1 MKEYLFIDGSYYIFY
16 RYFAL
21 CQWWKNSHPDE
32 PLELP
37 SKNDEF
43 VLKFKNMFNKKLDEL
58 IKKLK
63 LKPCVV
69 YVGKDCTRGEIWRV
83 KHYGEYKKNRV
94 NNTDIGYFFEMV
106 YKEKMFE
113 KWNSATVLSYNNL
126 EADDCIALSVKHIN
140 SLSDGTVSNMTII
153 TSDHD
158 YLQLL
163 NDNVTIYDL
172 KYKNILECKNV
183 FDDPKKNLE
192 IKIIMG
198 DKSDNISSTFT
209 KCGIKSAIKCIEN
222 PEYFKKKVDRD
233 IYNLNKLLID
243 FNSIPKELKD
253 GFYKMFVDIKYLHSQ
268 ID

>member
-1 MKEYLFIDGSYYIFY
+1 MKNYLFIDGSYYIFY

-21 CQWWKNSHPDE
+21 CQWWKNARPDE
-32 PLELP
+32 PLEIP
-37 SKNDEF
+37 SQNNEF
-43 VLKFKNMFNKKLDEL
+43 VLKFKDMFNKKLNEL

-63 LKPCVV
+63 LKSCDI
-69 YVGKDCTRGEIWRV
+69 YIGKDCKRDKIWRV
-83 KHYGEYKKNRV
+83 KHYNEYKKNRV

-113 KWNSATVLSYNNL
+113 NWNNVTVLSYNNL
-126 EADDCIALSVKHIN
+126 EADDCIALAVKYFN
-140 SLSDGTVSNMTII
+140 SSLNENCNITII

-163 NDNVTIYDL
+163 NDNVSIYNL
-172 KYKNILECKNV
+172 KYKNILEAKNV

-192 IKIIMG
+192 IKMIMG
-198 DKSDNISSTFT
+198 DKSDNISATFD
-209 KCGIKSAIKCIEN
+209 KCGIKSAIKCIDD
-222 PEYFKKKVDRD
+222 PEYFKKKVNMD

-253 GFYKMFVDIKYLHSQ
+253 GYNEQFINILYSQSQ